1 MGKFT
6 VDDLRAMEVW
16 PQSRVDVAR
25 KLTSAL
31 GASIGVRVKVDAIN
45 ELTGEYRIVL
55 RNYGREHYAS
65 YPENEKFTD
74 VWLSIK

>member
-6 VDDLRAMEVW
+6 ADDLRAMEVW

-55 RNYGREHYAS
+55 QG
-65 YPENEKFTD
+65 TLD
-74 VWLSIK
+74 VAAHRDDRHISPTSMSRAA

>member
-55 RNYGREHYAS
+55 QG
-65 YPENEKFTD
+65 TLD
-74 VWLSIK
+74 VTAHRDDRHISPTSMSRAA